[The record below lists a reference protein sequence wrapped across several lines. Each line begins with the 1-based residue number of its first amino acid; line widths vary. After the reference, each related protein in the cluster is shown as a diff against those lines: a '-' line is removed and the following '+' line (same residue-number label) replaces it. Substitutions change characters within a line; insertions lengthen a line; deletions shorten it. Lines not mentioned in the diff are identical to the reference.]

1 MMPMLSQRF
10 DALPVKAD
18 VAPLRCSPSL
28 CFSSQVVVPNPVQS
42 CGLEWAG
49 PEHLLGW
56 DWDSGLVA
64 AGTEAA
70 AQLSEVWTASGV
82 LLKKN
87 ASSSCHHHTCTPRP

>member
-1 MMPMLSQRF
+1 MWLPSDAVQVCVFPLS
-10 DALPVKAD
+10 
-18 VAPLRCSPSL
+18 
-28 CFSSQVVVPNPVQS
+28 VVVPNPVQS

-82 LLKKN
+82 LLNIK
-87 ASSSCHHHTCTPRP
+87 CQL